1 MNSAKV
7 TLKWSIASPQTSRSW
22 KKLKGELLSLQ
33 EDKKLAAVPTNL
45 FSHPHAVKARLL
57 INAHMERVALPAT
70 TLETDRQYIVRKT
83 PMLLQEMINLFVKLL
98 YLYFQ
103 GRALNR
109 VKLSALE
116 NMMWLH
122 QFFVQRIGEGKS
134 PLLQLPHLRESQL
147 KAMSIK
153 RREIKS
159 LENLAKI
166 PNKEKEVLLNFMEQ
180 QGYQDL
186 LNVLGLLPVITIDVD
201 TQVIDD
207 RNQTKITAHS
217 IVAVRCTLTRDCFKN
232 VHFPQDT
239 KFYGNGMT
247 TYTVKLARAKL
258 PANACNFTCSSQV
271 KRSHTQFTCVTCNL
285 PVNTGKFTC
294 FEAAST
300 SRRIHT
306 NCLQAHVNLPDYHRQ
321 FTGSFTCGTHANL
334 LATNMQNCLILL
346 AKTLESEVK
355 IPTRRRQK

>member
-1 MNSAKV
+1 MS
-7 TLKWSIASPQTSRSW
+7 LKMLTIVLGASYEFSKSNPEMKYCSRDEQEL

-103 GRALNR
+103 GRGLNR

-153 RREIKS
+153 RRENKS

-180 QGYQDL
+180 HPG
-186 LNVLGLLPVITIDVD
+186 
-201 TQVIDD
+201 
-207 RNQTKITAHS
+207 RNNGRNFSGIRALTA
-217 IVAVRCTLTRDCFKN
+217 
-232 VHFPQDT
+232 
-239 KFYGNGMT
+239 
-247 TYTVKLARAKL
+247 
-258 PANACNFTCSSQV
+258 
-271 KRSHTQFTCVTCNL
+271 
-285 PVNTGKFTC
+285 
-294 FEAAST
+294 
-300 SRRIHT
+300 
-306 NCLQAHVNLPDYHRQ
+306 
-321 FTGSFTCGTHANL
+321 
-334 LATNMQNCLILL
+334 
-346 AKTLESEVK
+346 VK
-355 IPTRRRQK
+355 ISHRSPY